1 MRLSRIKNKTPML
14 AAAACLLLAP
24 AIAFADAEQDWQKI
38 IALDA
43 APKATVQNAEQA
55 QQLALQA
62 IAQQEKALRVFIA
75 TYPNGEHSFEAH
87 LRLAHLLV
95 IRGDLQ
101 SRPEA
106 YSEAERIYD
115 TLEKQPSTPREKL
128 SAVAYARITMFMHR
142 APNPDSATR
151 ENLVAYVR
159 KFQRNYPQD
168 HRAAALL
175 AEMATLYDTQP
186 KKKRELLEEALAIA
200 DKESLKQRINDDL
213 RRLSMLGKPLALK
226 FDSVQGAPV
235 DVAACRG
242 KVVLVYFFAGWSRP
256 SAQGLAEVKR
266 IAGLFSEKKL
276 QIIGVSLDNTRE
288 ALIAALGKLGVNWPV
303 AFDGKG
309 WEGELVRSLGINAL
323 PTAWL
328 LDRNGNLRTLN
339 ALDSTEA
346 AIRALIEEK

>member
-1 MRLSRIKNKTPML
+1 MNRHRIKIKTPML
-14 AAAACLLLAP
+14 AAAACLLLSP
-24 AIAFADAEQDWQKI
+24 VIARADAEQDWQTI
-38 IALDA
+38 TALDA
-43 APKATVQNAEQA
+43 APKTEVKSAEQA
-55 QQLALQA
+55 QQLALQR
-62 IAQQEKALRVFIA
+62 IDQQEKALRIFIA
-75 TYPNGEHSFEAH
+75 QNPGSGHAFEAY

-95 IRGDLQ
+95 LRGDLQ

-106 YSEAERIYD
+106 YAEAERIYD

-128 SAVAYARITMFMHR
+128 PEIAYARITMFMHR
-142 APNPDSATR
+142 APNPDSVTR
-151 ENLVAYVR
+151 EKLMAYVR
-159 KFQRNYPQD
+159 KFQRDFPQD

-175 AEMATLYDTQP
+175 AEVATLYDTQP

-213 RRLSMLGKPLALK
+213 RRLAMLGKPLTLA

-242 KVVLVYFFAGWSRP
+242 KVVLIYFFAGWSRP

-266 IAGLFSEKKL
+266 IAGLFPENKL
-276 QIIGVSLDNTRE
+276 QVLGVSLDNNRE
-288 ALIAALGKLGVNWPV
+288 ALTAALAKLGVNWPV

-309 WEGELVRSLGINAL
+309 WEGPLVRSLGINAL

-328 LDRNGNLRTLN
+328 LDRSGNLRTLN
-339 ALDSTEA
+339 ALNGTES
-346 AIRALIEEK
+346 AIRTLIEER